1 MNPVS
6 EIVYSDAQEKVAAHE
21 KNLSP
26 HENVLPLAPGQA
38 DLGRH
43 HASIHPDFAKRQ
55 DRIKITPGHKISPS
69 RPVTPRDHK
78 ISPPS
83 HKILPLDEAD
93 PPPRAH
99 PPLFLKSLKFIK

>member
-21 KNLSP
+21 KILSP
-26 HENVLPLAPGQA
+26 HEKVLSLAPGQA

-55 DRIKITPGHKISPS
+55 DRIKITPGHKISP
-69 RPVTPRDHK
+69 
-78 ISPPS
+78 PS
-83 HKILPLDEAD
+83 HKIFPLDEAA

-99 PPLFLKSLKFIK
+99 PPPFLKSLKFIK